1 MWLIRHQGQIVYL
14 MKNESVRIV
23 LLTSTAIVWKIAEG
37 KKHRTVRKTK
47 PEKRD

>member
-1 MWLIRHQGQIVYL
+1 MWLIRHQGQIIYL

-37 KKHRTVRKTK
+37 KKHKNVRKTK